1 MFTSAATAYCCC
13 CCCVLYQLHS
23 THIFYGGFGIYIPL
37 LFCRY
42 FGMPVSCL
50 VLFVE
55 MNGGPFGWL
64 TMLTEREKT
73 TLLTRFYTLSLL
85 TVVVVLVI
93 ILRLLL
99 LLMLLLLLLFM
110 PALFEALLFFSAH
123 FTADCSV
130 LQWIYYGNFSSWM
143 DH

>member
-1 MFTSAATAYCCC
+1 
-13 CCCVLYQLHS
+13 
-23 THIFYGGFGIYIPL
+23 
-37 LFCRY
+37 
-42 FGMPVSCL
+42 MPVSCL

-99 LLMLLLLLLFM
+99 LMLLLLLLFM
-110 PALFEALLFFSAH
+110 PALFEALLFFLPI
-123 FTADCSV
+123 
-130 LQWIYYGNFSSWM
+130 LQQIVQSCNEYIMEIFYHEWTINQR
-143 DH
+143 

>member
-1 MFTSAATAYCCC
+1 MLLLLLCAISTT
-13 CCCVLYQLHS
+13 QH

-64 TMLTEREKT
+64 TMLTEREKERDFADSI
-73 TLLTRFYTLSLL
+73 LYFVVVDGGRCPRYYS
-85 TVVVVLVI
+85 TVVAVAAAIVVHASTL
-93 ILRLLL
+93 
-99 LLMLLLLLLFM
+99 
-110 PALFEALLFFSAH
+110 
-123 FTADCSV
+123 
-130 LQWIYYGNFSSWM
+130 
-143 DH
+143 